1 MSCIARATDLHVNI
15 RVERVVGL
23 LVASIAWWVG
33 VPQAGARVG
42 WALAD
47 ACPPRSG
54 LTHEAHRKEVEQVY
68 LRCSQGSVEWMYPT
82 GALIVNVRP
91 NTFPPSRHLT
101 LCIKPLRDS
110 SGANIYLERTG
121 ELKLLVRD
129 GDRGPG
135 QVLCFGF
142 EHGGL
147 FVEAAPQQDISRRTT
162 GFQYELTSR
171 HAGSDLHALSGG
183 WPPCRP
189 CSDAEVL
196 LAVCTSD
203 FVVRGS
209 IQNVTHAPEQQES
222 AIHLHV
228 SRLYRQKSRVFRPA
242 PEGGGWRGRVTTL
255 LQCGVRPGRG
265 EFLFTGHMHFGEAR
279 LGCAPRFKDFQRTY
293 RDAEERGLNPCEMGT
308 PAPATV
314 CARIG
319 GSLVLKPWRH
329 TPRGPG
335 QGLPDWWEMLYNAN

>member
-1 MSCIARATDLHVNI
+1 MWLPLPGN
-15 RVERVVGL
+15 GL
-23 LVASIAWWVG
+23 LQQGRGGSSPHGGEGLQKPVRGRWVSPRQG
-33 VPQAGARVG
+33 RVWGGPWLTRVP
-42 WALAD
+42 
-47 ACPPRSG
+47 PPRSG

-68 LRCSQGSVEWMYPT
+68 LRCSAGSVEWMYPT

-183 WPPCRP
+183 WRALVVGRAAGWGLLGGFVGGRRHGGASRRPPGCRGYWTCGAP
-189 CSDAEVL
+189 VVL
-196 LAVCTSD
+196 RNCVSAQGSSVPWEWPQAGWT
-203 FVVRGS
+203 VV
-209 IQNVTHAPEQQES
+209 
-222 AIHLHV
+222 
-228 SRLYRQKSRVFRPA
+228 PA
-242 PEGGGWRGRVTTL
+242 P
-255 LQCGVRPGRG
+255 
-265 EFLFTGHMHFGEAR
+265 
-279 LGCAPRFKDFQRTY
+279 
-293 RDAEERGLNPCEMGT
+293 
-308 PAPATV
+308 
-314 CARIG
+314 
-319 GSLVLKPWRH
+319 
-329 TPRGPG
+329 
-335 QGLPDWWEMLYNAN
+335 